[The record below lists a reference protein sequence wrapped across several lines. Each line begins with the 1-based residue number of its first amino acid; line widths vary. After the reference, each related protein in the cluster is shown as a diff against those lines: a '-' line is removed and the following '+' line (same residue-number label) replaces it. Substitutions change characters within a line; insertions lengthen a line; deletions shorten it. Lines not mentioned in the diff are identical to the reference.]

1 MSSIKY
7 YPLAAGLWPG
17 TEVIEVYDVNNTR
30 ICTIPINFLQESGD
44 RTWLFA
50 FYCIRACVDHA
61 GTLVHDDDVH
71 NTAIDPTSAVVPGR
85 YLFLRQGDFLLL
97 FLHKG

>member
-1 MSSIKY
+1 MSSTKY

-17 TEVIEVYDVNNTR
+17 TEVVEVYDVNNTR

-50 FYCIRACVDHA
+50 FYCIRACVDHD

-71 NTAIDPTSAVVPGR
+71 NTAIDPASAVVPGR